1 MMQKVRFTKKEN
13 VNQVAH
19 SSGKEILN
27 GRNVARSQG
36 KADYPEMLRKESK

>member
-1 MMQKVRFTKKEN
+1 VKREN
-13 VNQVAH
+13 KNQVAH

-36 KADYPEMLRKESK
+36 KADYTEMLRNESNGCPFI